1 MRRSQESCAIPL
13 GKRFM
18 IKSKLVLALA
28 LSVGLVGSAAAALTD
43 MTVNGE
49 KVTDFKAAYTPEDI
63 MKEDFVVRRGKKK
76 YSKIVFE

>member
-1 MRRSQESCAIPL
+1 
-13 GKRFM
+13 M

-49 KVTDFKAAYTPEDI
+49 KVPASRLEA
-63 MKEDFVVRRGKKK
+63 V
-76 YSKIVFE
+76 

>member
-1 MRRSQESCAIPL
+1 
-13 GKRFM
+13 M

-49 KVTDFKAAYTPEDI
+49 KVTDVKKTYTPDDI
-63 MKEDFVVRRGKKK
+63 MAEDFVLKRGKKK
-76 YSKIVFE
+76 FCKVVFE